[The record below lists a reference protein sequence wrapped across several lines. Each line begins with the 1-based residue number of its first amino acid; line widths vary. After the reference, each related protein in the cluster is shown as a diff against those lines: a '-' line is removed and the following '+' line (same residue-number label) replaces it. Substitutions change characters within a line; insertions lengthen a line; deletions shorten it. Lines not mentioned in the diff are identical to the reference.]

1 MAVSAASRSVVRRWG
16 PGTAAI
22 VRLLIASEIPL
33 TQVGLAAAA
42 GVTQPRAS
50 QVLRQLAEAG
60 AVRATPDGYV
70 GRPARLLELYARRAR
85 PHLAEPET
93 YWYST
98 SDLRAQAHRLA
109 QAAKRAH
116 RPVAFSA
123 DLGPDLVAPWRH
135 PTLTILYT
143 AEGFDPAAAG
153 MVPAEGRGDATIV
166 RRGTNDRNLLSPA
179 PAWPAELDG
188 IPLVDPVQQWWDL
201 LDLGGDDRREAAQR
215 LRRAILDRT
224 ITATA

>member
-1 MAVSAASRSVVRRWG
+1 
-16 PGTAAI
+16 
-22 VRLLIASEIPL
+22 
-33 TQVGLAAAA
+33 
-42 GVTQPRAS
+42 
-50 QVLRQLAEAG
+50 LRQLAEAG

-85 PHLAEPET
+85 PQLAEPET

-98 SDLRAQAHRLA
+98 RDLRAQAHRIA

-116 RPVAFSA
+116 APVAFSA

-135 PTLTILYT
+135 PTLTVLYT
-143 AEGFDPAAAG
+143 AERFDLAAGG
-153 MVPAEGRGDATIV
+153 MVPAEGRGDASIAL
-166 RRGTNDRNLLSPA
+166 RLLKDPGLLSPA
-179 PAWPAELDG
+179 PPWPAEVYG

-215 LRRAILDRT
+215 LRRAILERT